1 MELLTGILCLLQI
14 ANIIFNLRDKLEMPR
29 EEKQALSKLLIN
41 IGNLIEDVSNDLHKN
56 IYPHAKCL
64 EMEMYAIQLKEILTG
79 KVSDEKINKLSEL
92 LNESIRVE
100 KLLGELNNISL
111 EAKDKN
117 IELLQMAA
125 SSFRTSGEIILLK

>member
-1 MELLTGILCLLQI
+1 MEVLTAITCLLQI
-14 ANIIFNLRDKLEMPR
+14 ANMIFNLRDKLEMTK
-29 EEKQALSKLLIN
+29 EQKQALSDLLIK
-41 IGNLIEDVSNDLHKN
+41 IGNLINEVSVDLEKN
-56 IYPHAKCL
+56 IYPHTKCL
-64 EMEMYAIQLKEILTG
+64 DMEMYAIELKEILTG
-79 KVSDEKINKLSEL
+79 KISDEKVNKLSEL

-125 SSFRTSGEIILLK
+125 SSFKTSGEIILLK